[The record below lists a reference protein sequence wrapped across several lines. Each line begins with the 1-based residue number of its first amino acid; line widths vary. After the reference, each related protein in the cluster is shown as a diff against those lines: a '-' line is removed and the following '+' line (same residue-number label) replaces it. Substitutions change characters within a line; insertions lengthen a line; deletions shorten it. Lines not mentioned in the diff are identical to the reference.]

1 MAGDGLKPGF
11 PSGAV
16 AETPYAAAKT
26 SVWWDIENCQVPR
39 GCDAHGIA
47 QNINKA
53 LMNMNYHGPVTISAY
68 GDSNG
73 IPSFI
78 QRALSNT
85 GIALNHVPA
94 GVKDASDKK
103 ILVDMLFWAVDNP
116 APANYM
122 LISGSADFSYAI
134 HQLRMRRYNILLA
147 QPFNNASPALAAAAT
162 NVWQWTT
169 LAAGKSQRELA
180 FRNTNTLRQYYIP
193 IPISKPTSANQP
205 AYSNANANTS
215 KAQSLYNP
223 GRYFDTPKTIYIP
236 KNSNQLTTTSMSGTP
251 AIVEEAS
258 SSNYPRAPDVAPVM
272 FAPHL
277 FFTTDRSEKH
287 NSKIEEASSSCC
299 PRSPTVEQH
308 LLFAKSDSSNVKLV
322 DFFPSRFFKNMESA
336 QLKKVI
342 AGAVQI
348 QPLQVSRAMAGD
360 GLMPGFSRGTT
371 AKSPYAAAKTSV
383 WWDIENC
390 QVPRGCDAHGIA
402 QSINAA
408 LMKMNYH
415 GPVTISAYGDT
426 NIIPSSIQ
434 GALSTT
440 GISLNHVPA
449 VTKDASDKK
458 ILVDMIFWAVDNPA
472 PANYLLISGDGD
484 FSNAIHQLRMRKYNI
499 LLAQPVYASPAL
511 AVAATNVWQW
521 TSLAAGGSPRG
532 LPFRTNTLPQNYI
545 PTPISK
551 PISANQPAYSNT
563 NTNANA
569 SRAQSL
575 SNPGCYFD
583 TKTKAIYVTKNSNQL
598 TMTGMSSRPAIVEET
613 SSSYCPRAPV
623 QFVPHLFFTK
633 SDSSENHNSKF
644 IENKPA
650 QRTQLQPF
658 LVPDNF
664 VKLNSCQDN
673 LRPPL
678 QRPEGRG
685 DLCGSMNKGD
695 IRPEFSF
702 LPPSSGVSKSVCGNL
717 DLDLQLPEHIQSLIR
732 VIFNSLNTLR
742 FEKILPTKENLGYC
756 ICYSNPEYRH
766 TDVTVALNT
775 ALEQQMILKLG
786 LVNFELYVGRT
797 ARIWK
802 CVNPLGGNPNHYKDA
817 TWNAI
822 EEFLCSTVGH
832 STIAASECRYE
843 AALILRNAC
852 LKSLTLAEVLQIL
865 NMIITL
871 KGWIK
876 THSEWQPITITL
888 PTTNNDKDTR
898 TVSGRTGAET
908 DFSNAIDQLRI
919 SRYNIILA
927 QPFKVSP
934 ALAAGATNVWQW
946 TILAA
951 GGSP

>member
-1 MAGDGLKPGF
+1 
-11 PSGAV
+11 
-16 AETPYAAAKT
+16 
-26 SVWWDIENCQVPR
+26 
-39 GCDAHGIA
+39 
-47 QNINKA
+47 
-53 LMNMNYHGPVTISAY
+53 
-68 GDSNG
+68 
-73 IPSFI
+73 
-78 QRALSNT
+78 
-85 GIALNHVPA
+85 
-94 GVKDASDKK
+94 
-103 ILVDMLFWAVDNP
+103 
-116 APANYM
+116 
-122 LISGSADFSYAI
+122 
-134 HQLRMRRYNILLA
+134 
-147 QPFNNASPALAAAAT
+147 
-162 NVWQWTT
+162 
-169 LAAGKSQRELA
+169 
-180 FRNTNTLRQYYIP
+180 
-193 IPISKPTSANQP
+193 
-205 AYSNANANTS
+205 
-215 KAQSLYNP
+215 
-223 GRYFDTPKTIYIP
+223 
-236 KNSNQLTTTSMSGTP
+236 
-251 AIVEEAS
+251 
-258 SSNYPRAPDVAPVM
+258 
-272 FAPHL
+272 
-277 FFTTDRSEKH
+277 
-287 NSKIEEASSSCC
+287 
-299 PRSPTVEQH
+299 
-308 LLFAKSDSSNVKLV
+308 
-322 DFFPSRFFKNMESA
+322 MESA

-521 TSLAAGGSPRG
+521 TRLAAGGSPRG

-613 SSSYCPRAPV
+613 SSSYCPRALV

-678 QRPEGRG
+678 QRPEGSADFSTPFVHNHDAGMGRG

-756 ICYSNPEYRH
+756 IRYSNPEYRH

-898 TVSGRTGAET
+898 TDGKRAVQNSESGSSSNQAVQVPSAMAGEGLKPGFPGGAVAGPQYAAAKTSVWWDIENWVKDASDKKILVDMLFWVVDNPAPANYLLISGST
-908 DFSNAIDQLRI
+908 DFSYVIHQLQMR
-919 SRYNIILA
+919 RYNILLA
-927 QPFKVSP
+927 QPFNNTSP
-934 ALAAGATNVWQW
+934 ALAAAATNVWQW
-946 TILAA
+946 TTLAA
-951 GGSP
+951 GGYP

>member
-1 MAGDGLKPGF
+1 MENAQLKKVIAGAVQIQPLQVSRAMTGDGLMLGF
-11 PSGAV
+11 SRGTA
-16 AETPYAAAKT
+16 AETSYAAAKT

-47 QNINKA
+47 QNINTA
-53 LMNMNYHGPVTISAY
+53 LMN
-68 GDSNG
+68 
-73 IPSFI
+73 
-78 QRALSNT
+78 
-85 GIALNHVPA
+85 
-94 GVKDASDKK
+94 
-103 ILVDMLFWAVDNP
+103 
-116 APANYM
+116 
-122 LISGSADFSYAI
+122 
-134 HQLRMRRYNILLA
+134 
-147 QPFNNASPALAAAAT
+147 
-162 NVWQWTT
+162 
-169 LAAGKSQRELA
+169 
-180 FRNTNTLRQYYIP
+180 
-193 IPISKPTSANQP
+193 
-205 AYSNANANTS
+205 
-215 KAQSLYNP
+215 
-223 GRYFDTPKTIYIP
+223 
-236 KNSNQLTTTSMSGTP
+236 
-251 AIVEEAS
+251 
-258 SSNYPRAPDVAPVM
+258 
-272 FAPHL
+272 
-277 FFTTDRSEKH
+277 
-287 NSKIEEASSSCC
+287 
-299 PRSPTVEQH
+299 
-308 LLFAKSDSSNVKLV
+308 
-322 DFFPSRFFKNMESA
+322 
-336 QLKKVI
+336 
-342 AGAVQI
+342 
-348 QPLQVSRAMAGD
+348 
-360 GLMPGFSRGTT
+360 
-371 AKSPYAAAKTSV
+371 
-383 WWDIENC
+383 
-390 QVPRGCDAHGIA
+390 
-402 QSINAA
+402 
-408 LMKMNYH
+408 MNYH

-551 PISANQPAYSNT
+551 PILANQPAYSNT

-583 TKTKAIYVTKNSNQL
+583 TKTKAIYLPKNSNQL
-598 TMTGMSSRPAIVEET
+598 TMAGTSSRPAIVEET
-613 SSSYCPRAPV
+613 SSRYCPRAPAVALV

-633 SDSSENHNSKF
+633 SDSSEIHNSKF

-650 QRTQLQPF
+650 QRTQSQPF

-664 VKLNSCQDN
+664 VKLNSCQD
-673 LRPPL
+673 PPL
-678 QRPEGRG
+678 QRPEDSADFSTPFVHNPNAGMGRG
-685 DLCGSMNKGD
+685 DLCGSMNKAD
-695 IRPEFSF
+695 VRPEFSF
-702 LPPSSGVSKSVCGNL
+702 LPPSLGVSKSVCGNL
-717 DLDLQLPEHIQSLIR
+717 DLDLQLPKHIQSLIM

-742 FEKILPTKENLGYC
+742 FEKILPTKENLRYC
-756 ICYSNPEYRH
+756 IRYSNPEYHH

-786 LVNFELYVGRT
+786 LVNFELYVSRT

-802 CVNPLGGNPNHYKDA
+802 CVNPLGGNPNQYKDA
-817 TWNAI
+817 TWNVI

-832 STIAASECRYE
+832 SAIAASECRYE

-852 LKSLTLAEVLQIL
+852 LKNLTLAEVLQIL

-888 PTTNNDKDTR
+888 PETNNDKDTR
-898 TVSGRTGAET
+898 TEM
-908 DFSNAIDQLRI
+908 DQI
-919 SRYNIILA
+919 SWSYG
-927 QPFKVSP
+927 F
-934 ALAAGATNVWQW
+934 
-946 TILAA
+946 
-951 GGSP
+951 